1 MGEQTCWD
9 AQLVV
14 HVGRREHDAVRE
26 GYSCRAQCA
35 GASVSALVCDGEGC
49 STTRS
54 LTFCADVAGGEEP
67 NRAGTSSA
75 VAAVV
80 DLVTAV
86 DAAVVVVAPG
96 RGRRRL
102 LLEAADLP
110 AAGVGSQTS
119 HLEPRSP
126 TGARQPRQR

>member
-1 MGEQTCWD
+1 MCGRWCVMGR
-9 AQLVV
+9 
-14 HVGRREHDAVRE
+14 GAV
-26 GYSCRAQCA
+26 A
-35 GASVSALVCDGEGC
+35 
-49 STTRS
+49 TRS